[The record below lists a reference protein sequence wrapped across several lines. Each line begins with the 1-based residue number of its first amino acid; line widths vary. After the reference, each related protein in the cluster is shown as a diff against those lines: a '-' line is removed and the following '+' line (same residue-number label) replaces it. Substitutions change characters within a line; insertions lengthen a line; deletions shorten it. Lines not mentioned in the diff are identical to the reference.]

1 MLDDVRTG
9 ILGGTFDPIHIAHLH
24 AAESARYQLD
34 LDRVLII
41 PAGDPWQKAG
51 RSISPG
57 ADRIAMC
64 RLAVDGVEG
73 LEVDDREVTR
83 EGPTYTIDTLQTFPA
98 DEELVLIVGSD
109 SAAGLETWHR
119 WRDIVERATLAV
131 VPRPGPA
138 SHDLEGAVPI
148 VMGLLEISGTDIRE
162 RARSG
167 RPFRYLVT
175 RPVYDYVIAHDLYT
189 DRAGD
194 DIVGDLERQESPS

>member
-1 MLDDVRTG
+1 
-9 ILGGTFDPIHIAHLH
+9 
-24 AAESARYQLD
+24 
-34 LDRVLII
+34 
-41 PAGDPWQKAG
+41 
-51 RSISPG
+51 
-57 ADRIAMC
+57 
-64 RLAVDGVEG
+64 VDGVEG

-109 SAAGLETWHR
+109 SAAGFETWHR
-119 WRDIVERATLAV
+119 WQDIAARVTLAV
-131 VPRPGPA
+131 VPRPGSM
-138 SHDLEGAVPI
+138 SHDIRGAVDI
-148 VMGLLEISGTDIRE
+148 EMGLLEVSGTDIRE

-175 RPVYDYVIAHDLYT
+175 PPVYDYVIAHVLYT